1 MGFKDERMFALQQ
14 KIHDILPELESLLA
28 RYQQPLAALQVIR
41 LDTQQFKMRV
51 PLVGAFSAGKSTLL
65 NALLGEKLLSV
76 EVDPETSLATELH
89 HDVIET
95 IIGHH
100 ATGETQ
106 IFTREALLNQQFA
119 ALVPDGWVEVHLTTP
134 VLAHYEH
141 LCLVDMPGLDSGMQA
156 HVTAIDRYIG
166 RSLAYC
172 IVISADDGTL
182 HKSTRDFLQELAL
195 HQTPVIAVLTKIDKK
210 SADEQRGIV
219 EGIHVELSQLLGN
232 QLVQIACVSA
242 RKRNIQPF
250 LDALNQLEQQ
260 SEQRFHTTVGRR
272 VLQLLAS
279 LDKELDVLINKDD
292 LSSEQLQVQRQELD
306 QEMLY
311 FQQKLEQET
320 DTLQKQ
326 LEPILDRI
334 LTLVSNRLRA
344 QLDGLASQVLQG
356 GDLNGTIGHTVRM
369 AVIEGVQ
376 QELAPKI
383 QRYASRIEAE
393 MPHCIRVETQFTP
406 EAKEL
411 YLDSALISGALT
423 TVVANLL
430 KRFPIITAL
439 IPVINQLLEWF
450 VDSTQREHLAEQRRE
465 SARLHVLD
473 VVIPQVSQQLSG
485 HLRQHL
491 QQQINEAKQQIAAAV
506 DLRGKQHQTALAMLE
521 TQLQSGQAAF
531 AQAQEEYLHD
541 QEQIRQW
548 MKEWE
553 VV

>member
-1 MGFKDERMFALQQ
+1 MFLLQQ
-14 KIHDILPELESLLA
+14 KIYEALPQLETLLT
-28 RYQQPLAALQVIR
+28 RYQQPLLALQAIQ
-41 LDTQQFKMRV
+41 LETQQFKMRV

-65 NALLGEKLLSV
+65 NALLGERLLSV
-76 EVDPETSLATELH
+76 EIIPETSLATELH

-95 IIGHH
+95 VIGHY

-106 IFTREALLNQQFA
+106 VLTREALFNQQFG
-119 ALVPDGWVEVHLTTP
+119 ALAPEGWVEVHLTTP
-134 VLAHYEH
+134 VLARYEH

-156 HVTAIDRYIG
+156 HTTAIDRYIG

-172 IVISADDGTL
+172 IVISAEDGTL
-182 HKSTRDFLQELAL
+182 HKSIRDFLQELAL

-210 SADEQRGIV
+210 SADEQANIV
-219 EGIHVELSQLLGN
+219 EEVHAELSQLLGH
-232 QLVQIACVSA
+232 QLVNIACVSA
-242 RKRNIQPF
+242 RKKNIQSF
-250 LDALNQLEQQ
+250 LDVLDDLEQQ
-260 SEQRFHTTVGRR
+260 SEQRFYTTVGRR
-272 VLQLLAS
+272 ALQLLAS

-292 LSSEQLQVQRQELD
+292 LSSEQLQMQRQELD

-311 FQQKLEQET
+311 FQQKLDQET

-344 QLDGLASQVLQG
+344 QLEGLTSQVLQG
-356 GDLNGTIGHTVRM
+356 GDLNGTVGQTVRM

-383 QRYASRIEAE
+383 QRYAARIEAE
-393 MPHCIRVETQFTP
+393 MPDCIRIQTQFKSE
-406 EAKEL
+406 EAEL
-411 YLDSALISGALT
+411 SLDSALVSGALT
-423 TVVANLL
+423 TVVASLL
-430 KRFPIITAL
+430 KRFPIVMVL
-439 IPVINQLLEWF
+439 IPVVKQLLEWF
-450 VDSTQREHLAEQRRE
+450 VDSNQREHAAEKRRE

-473 VVIPQVSQQLSG
+473 IVIPQVCQQLSG

-506 DLRGKQHQTALAMLE
+506 VLRSKQHQAALTMLQA
-521 TQLQSGQAAF
+521 QLQSGQAAF
-531 AQAQEEYLHD
+531 AQAQEGYLRD
-541 QEQIRQW
+541 QAHIRQW

-553 VV
+553 VI

>member
-1 MGFKDERMFALQQ
+1 MFRLQQ
-14 KIHDILPELESLLA
+14 KIHETLPQLESLLA
-28 RYQQPLAALQVIR
+28 RYQQPLVALQAIR
-41 LDTQQFKMRV
+41 EETVSFKMRV

-89 HDVIET
+89 YDVIET
-95 IIGHH
+95 VVGHY

-106 IFTREALLNQQFA
+106 VLTREALLNQQFG
-119 ALVPDGWVEVHLTTP
+119 ALVPEGWVEVCLPTP
-134 VLAHYEH
+134 VLARYEH

-156 HVTAIDRYIG
+156 HMTAIDRYIG
-166 RSLAYC
+166 RSLAHC

-195 HQTPVIAVLTKIDKK
+195 HQKPVIAVLTKIDKK
-210 SADEQRGIV
+210 SVGEQSSIV
-219 EGIHVELSQLLGN
+219 EAVRAELKQLLGN
-232 QLVQIACVSA
+232 QLVQVACVSA

-250 LDALNQLEQQ
+250 LDALEHLEQQ
-260 SEQRFHTTVGRR
+260 SEQRFNTTVGRR
-272 VLQLLAS
+272 ALQLLAS

-306 QEMLY
+306 QEMSY

-320 DTLQKQ
+320 ETLQKQ

-344 QLDGLASQVLQG
+344 QLDGLANQVLQG
-356 GDLNGTIGHTVRM
+356 GDLNGTVSHTVRM
-369 AVIEGVQ
+369 AIIEGIQ

-393 MPHCIRVETQFTP
+393 MPDCIRIETQFTP
-406 EAKEL
+406 EVGEL
-411 YLDSALISGALT
+411 YLDSALVSGALT
-423 TVVANLL
+423 TVVASLL

-450 VDSTQREHLAEQRRE
+450 VDSAQREHLAEQRRE

-506 DLRGKQHQTALAMLE
+506 DLRAKQHQAALAMLE

-531 AQAQEEYLHD
+531 AQAQEDYLRD
-541 QEQIRQW
+541 QAQVRQW